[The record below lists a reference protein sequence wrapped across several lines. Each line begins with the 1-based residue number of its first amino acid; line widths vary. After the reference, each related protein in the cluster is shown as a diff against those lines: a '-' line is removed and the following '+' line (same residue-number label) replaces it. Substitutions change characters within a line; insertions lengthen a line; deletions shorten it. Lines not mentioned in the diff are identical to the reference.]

1 MPTQKHIPEA
11 FPLKCIQNTTRPQ
24 CHGRGIFVTTPA
36 TGRMIGLL
44 GSGYTQEG
52 VTLSKSEFRAIRKLY
67 DVKPEDNEFTQAGTD
82 RNVMRHAEFD
92 GLRMVAWLAQYVE
105 PGQDPLRTLVQLA
118 VEAGIDVTPE
128 DVDWACEG

>member
-1 MPTQKHIPEA
+1 
-11 FPLKCIQNTTRPQ
+11 
-24 CHGRGIFVTTPA
+24 
-36 TGRMIGLL
+36 MIGLL